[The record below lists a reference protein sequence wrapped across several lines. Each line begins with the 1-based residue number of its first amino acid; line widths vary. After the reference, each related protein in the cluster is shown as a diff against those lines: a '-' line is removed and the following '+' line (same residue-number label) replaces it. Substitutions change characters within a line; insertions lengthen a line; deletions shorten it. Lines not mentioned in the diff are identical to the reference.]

1 MAPLAPLPLVE
12 TPESYPMST
21 QAKERLTLEEVANC
35 ATHGVGLALSVAGFV
50 ALVALAWA
58 YGDAWHLA
66 SCVVYGAS
74 LVALYLAS
82 TLYHGVRAPRA
93 KQLLQAL
100 DHCGIYLLIA
110 GTYTPFT
117 LVTLRGPW
125 GWTLFGLVWG
135 LALAGILFRVL
146 FGTRYRP
153 LAVASYVLLGWL
165 CVVAVKP
172 ILELVPLGALAWI
185 AAGGLTYTMGVF
197 FFAAKRIP
205 HHHAIWHLF
214 VLGGSICHY
223 VAVLLYVL
231 PTRG

>member
-1 MAPLAPLPLVE
+1 
-12 TPESYPMST
+12 MST
-21 QAKERLTLEEVANC
+21 QVKERLPLEEVANC
-35 ATHGVGLALSVAGFV
+35 VTHGVGLALSVAGFV
-50 ALVALAWA
+50 ALVALAYA
-58 YGDAWHLA
+58 YGDAWHVA
-66 SCVVYGAS
+66 SCGVYGAS

-82 TLYHGVRAPRA
+82 TLYHGARAPRA
-93 KQLLQAL
+93 KQRFQAL

-117 LVTLRGPW
+117 LVTLRGAW

-153 LAVASYVLLGWL
+153 VAVASYIMLGWL

-172 ILELVPLGALAWI
+172 ILQLVPLGALAWI
-185 AAGGLTYTMGVF
+185 AAGGLTYTTGVF

-223 VAVLLYVL
+223 MAVLLYVL

>member
-1 MAPLAPLPLVE
+1 
-12 TPESYPMST
+12 MST
-21 QAKERLTLEEVANC
+21 PAKERLTAEEVANC

-50 ALVALAWA
+50 ALVALASVR
-58 YGDAWHLA
+58 GDAWHIA
-66 SCVVYGAS
+66 SCAVYGTS

-82 TLYHGVRAPRA
+82 TLYHGARRPRA
-93 KQLLQAL
+93 KKLFQAL

-135 LALAGILFRVL
+135 LALAGMVFRVTC
-146 FGTRYRP
+146 GERP
-153 LAVASYVLLGWL
+153 VLAVASYVALGWL

-172 ILELVPLGALAWI
+172 ILALVPLGALAWI
-185 AAGGLTYTMGVF
+185 AAGGLTYTAGVF

-223 VAVLLYVL
+223 VAVFFYVL
-231 PTRG
+231 PARG

>member
-1 MAPLAPLPLVE
+1 
-12 TPESYPMST
+12 MST
-21 QAKERLTLEEVANC
+21 QVKERLPVEEVANC

-66 SCVVYGAS
+66 SCGVYGAS

-82 TLYHGVRAPRA
+82 TLYHGARRPRA
-93 KQLLQAL
+93 KQVFQAL

-125 GWTLFGLVWG
+125 GWSLFGLVWAF
-135 LALAGILFRVL
+135 ALAGILFRVV

-153 LAVASYVLLGWL
+153 VAVASYVLLGWL

-172 ILELVPLGALAWI
+172 ILELVPPGALAWI
-185 AAGGLTYTMGVF
+185 AAGGLTYTAGVF

-223 VAVLLYVL
+223 VAVLFYVL
-231 PTRG
+231 PARG

>member
-1 MAPLAPLPLVE
+1 
-12 TPESYPMST
+12 MST
-21 QAKERLTLEEVANC
+21 QAKERLPPEEVANC

-66 SCVVYGAS
+66 SCGVYGAS

-82 TLYHGVRAPRA
+82 TLYHGARAPRA

-135 LALAGILFRVL
+135 LALAGILFRVI

-153 LAVASYVLLGWL
+153 LAVASYVMLGWL

-172 ILELVPLGALAWI
+172 ILAAVPLAALAWI
-185 AAGGLTYTMGVF
+185 AAGGLAYTTGVF
-197 FFAAKRIP
+197 FFAAERIP

-223 VAVLLYVL
+223 VAVLMYVL

>member
-1 MAPLAPLPLVE
+1 M
-12 TPESYPMST
+12 TT
-21 QAKERLTLEEVANC
+21 CAKERLPLEEVANC

-50 ALVALAWA
+50 ALVALAYA
-58 YGDAWHLA
+58 YGDAWHVA
-66 SCVVYGAS
+66 SCGVYGAS

-93 KQLLQAL
+93 KQVFQAL

-135 LALAGILFRVL
+135 LALAGILFRVI

-153 LAVASYVLLGWL
+153 VAVASYVLLGWL

-172 ILELVPLGALAWI
+172 ILEHVPVGALAWI
-185 AAGGLTYTMGVF
+185 AAGGLTYTAGVF
-197 FFAAKRIP
+197 FFAAERIP

-223 VAVLLYVL
+223 VAVLLYVV
-231 PTRG
+231 PSRG

>member
-1 MAPLAPLPLVE
+1 M
-12 TPESYPMST
+12 TT
-21 QAKERLTLEEVANC
+21 CAKERLAPEEVANC
-35 ATHGVGLALSVAGFV
+35 ATHGLGLALSLAGFV
-50 ALVALAWA
+50 ALVALARA
-58 YGDAWHLA
+58 RGDAWQIA
-66 SCVVYGAS
+66 SCGVYGAS

-82 TLYHGVRAPRA
+82 TLYHGARAPRA
-93 KQLLQAL
+93 KQFLQAL

-146 FGTRYRP
+146 CGTRYRP
-153 LAVASYVLLGWL
+153 VAVASYVLLGWL

-172 ILELVPLGALAWI
+172 IVELVPMGALVWI
-185 AAGGLTYTMGVF
+185 AAGGLAYTAGVF
-197 FFAAKRIP
+197 FFAARRIP

-231 PTRG
+231 PGRA

>member
-1 MAPLAPLPLVE
+1 
-12 TPESYPMST
+12 MST
-21 QAKERLTLEEVANC
+21 QVKERLPLEEVANC

-58 YGDAWHLA
+58 DGDAWHVA
-66 SCVVYGAS
+66 SCGVYGAS

-82 TLYHGVRAPRA
+82 TLYHGARAPRV
-93 KQLLQAL
+93 KERFQAL

-135 LALAGILFRVL
+135 LALAGILFRVI

-153 LAVASYVLLGWL
+153 LAVASYVMLGWL

-185 AAGGLTYTMGVF
+185 AAGGFAYTTGVF
-197 FFAAKRIP
+197 FFASKRIP
-205 HHHAIWHLF
+205 HNHAIWHLF

-231 PTRG
+231 PARG

>member
-1 MAPLAPLPLVE
+1 
-12 TPESYPMST
+12 MST
-21 QAKERLTLEEVANC
+21 QAKERLPVEEVANC
-35 ATHGVGLALSVAGFV
+35 ATHGFGLALSVAGFV
-50 ALVALAWA
+50 ALVALAWG
-58 YGDAWHLA
+58 YGNAWHIA
-66 SCVVYGAS
+66 SCGVYGAS

-82 TLYHGVRAPRA
+82 TLYHGARAPRA
-93 KQLLQAL
+93 KQFLQAL

-135 LALAGILFRVL
+135 IALAGILFRVI

-185 AAGGLTYTMGVF
+185 AAGGLTYTAGVF

-214 VLGGSICHY
+214 VLVGSICHY

>member
-1 MAPLAPLPLVE
+1 
-12 TPESYPMST
+12 MST
-21 QAKERLTLEEVANC
+21 CAKERLPPEEVANC

-50 ALVALAWA
+50 ALVTLAWG
-58 YGDAWHLA
+58 YGDAWHVA
-66 SCVVYGAS
+66 SCGVYGAS

-82 TLYHGVRAPRA
+82 TLYHGARAPRA
-93 KQLLQAL
+93 KQVLQAL

-153 LAVASYVLLGWL
+153 VAVASYVMLGWL

-172 ILELVPLGALAWI
+172 ILALVPLGALAWI
-185 AAGGLTYTMGVF
+185 AAGGLAYTTGVF

-205 HHHAIWHLF
+205 HNHAIWHLF

-231 PTRG
+231 PGRG

>member
-1 MAPLAPLPLVE
+1 M
-12 TPESYPMST
+12 TT
-21 QAKERLTLEEVANC
+21 CAKERLSLEEVANC
-35 ATHGVGLALSVAGFV
+35 ATHGVGLALSVAGLV
-50 ALVALAWA
+50 ALVLLAWA
-58 YGDAWHLA
+58 QGDAWRVA
-66 SCVVYGAS
+66 SCAVYGAS

-82 TLYHGVRAPRA
+82 TLYHGARAPRA

-153 LAVASYVLLGWL
+153 LAVASYVMLGWL

-185 AAGGLTYTMGVF
+185 AAGGLAYTAGVF

-231 PTRG
+231 PARG

>member
-1 MAPLAPLPLVE
+1 MTTE
-12 TPESYPMST
+12 
-21 QAKERLTLEEVANC
+21 AKERLSLEEFANC
-35 ATHGVGLALSVAGFV
+35 ATHGVGLVLSLAGFV
-50 ALVALAWA
+50 ALVLLARA
-58 YGDAWHLA
+58 HGDAWHMA
-66 SCVVYGAS
+66 SCAVYGAS

-82 TLYHGVRAPRA
+82 TLYHGARAPRA
-93 KQLLQAL
+93 KRLFQAL

-135 LALAGILFRVL
+135 LALAGILFRVVC
-146 FGTRYRP
+146 GERHRP

-185 AAGGLTYTMGVF
+185 AAGGLVYTAGVF
-197 FFAAKRIP
+197 FFAAERIP

-231 PTRG
+231 PSRG

>member
-1 MAPLAPLPLVE
+1 MTTL
-12 TPESYPMST
+12 
-21 QAKERLTLEEVANC
+21 AKERLSLEEVANC

-50 ALVALAWA
+50 ALVALAWVH
-58 YGDAWHLA
+58 GDAWHIV
-66 SCVVYGAS
+66 SCGVYGAS

-82 TLYHGVRAPRA
+82 TLYHGARHPRA
-93 KQLLQAL
+93 KQLFQVL

-117 LVTLRGPW
+117 LVMLRGPW

-135 LALAGILFRVL
+135 IALAGILFRVI

-185 AAGGLTYTMGVF
+185 AAGGLAYTAGVF
-197 FFAAKRIP
+197 FFSAKRIP

-223 VAVLLYVL
+223 VAILLYVL
-231 PTRG
+231 PTKG

>member
-1 MAPLAPLPLVE
+1 MTTL
-12 TPESYPMST
+12 
-21 QAKERLTLEEVANC
+21 AKERLPLEEIANC

-50 ALVALAWA
+50 ALVAFAWGS
-58 YGDAWHLA
+58 GDAWQVA
-66 SCVVYGAS
+66 SCGVYGAS

-82 TLYHGVRAPRA
+82 TLYHGARAPRA
-93 KQLLQAL
+93 KQLFQAL

-153 LAVASYVLLGWL
+153 VAVVSYVMLGWL

-172 ILELVPLGALAWI
+172 ILALVPLGGLAWI
-185 AAGGLTYTMGVF
+185 VAGGLTYTTGVF

-214 VLGGSICHY
+214 VLVGSICHY

-231 PTRG
+231 PPRG

>member
-1 MAPLAPLPLVE
+1 
-12 TPESYPMST
+12 MST
-21 QAKERLTLEEVANC
+21 PAGERLTAEEVANC

-66 SCVVYGAS
+66 GCGVYGAT

-82 TLYHGVRAPRA
+82 TLYHGARRPRA
-93 KQLLQAL
+93 KRLFQAL

-135 LALAGILFRVL
+135 IALAGILMRVL
-146 FGTRYRP
+146 CGTRFRAA
-153 LAVASYVLLGWL
+153 AVASYLVMGWL
-165 CVVAVKP
+165 
-172 ILELVPLGALAWI
+172 
-185 AAGGLTYTMGVF
+185 
-197 FFAAKRIP
+197 
-205 HHHAIWHLF
+205 
-214 VLGGSICHY
+214 
-223 VAVLLYVL
+223 
-231 PTRG
+231 

>member
-1 MAPLAPLPLVE
+1 M
-12 TPESYPMST
+12 TT
-21 QAKERLTLEEVANC
+21 QAKERLPLEEVANC
-35 ATHGVGLALSVAGFV
+35 ATHGVGLALSLAGLV

-58 YGDAWHLA
+58 RGDAWHMA
-66 SCVVYGAS
+66 SCAVYGAS
-74 LVALYLAS
+74 LVTLYLAS
-82 TLYHGVRAPRA
+82 TLYHGARAPRA
-93 KQLLQAL
+93 KRLLQAL

-172 ILELVPLGALAWI
+172 IFEHVPLGALAWI
-185 AAGGLTYTMGVF
+185 AAGGLTYTAGVF
-197 FFAAKRIP
+197 FFAADRIP
-205 HHHAIWHLF
+205 HNHAIWHLF

-223 VAVLLYVL
+223 VAVLLHVV
-231 PTRG
+231 PSRG

>member
-1 MAPLAPLPLVE
+1 
-12 TPESYPMST
+12 MST
-21 QAKERLTLEEVANC
+21 QAKERLPLEEVANC
-35 ATHGVGLALSVAGFV
+35 ATHGLGLALSVAGFV
-50 ALVALAWA
+50 ALVVLAWS
-58 YGDAWHLA
+58 YGDAWHVA
-66 SCVVYGAS
+66 SCGVYGAS

-82 TLYHGVRAPRA
+82 TLYHGARAPRA
-93 KQLLQAL
+93 KQLFQAL

-153 LAVASYVLLGWL
+153 VAVASYVLLGWL

-172 ILELVPLGALAWI
+172 ILALVPLGGLAWI
-185 AAGGLTYTMGVF
+185 VAGGLTYTTGVF

-205 HHHAIWHLF
+205 HNHAIWHLF

-231 PTRG
+231 PTRS

>member
-1 MAPLAPLPLVE
+1 
-12 TPESYPMST
+12 MST
-21 QAKERLTLEEVANC
+21 QAKERLPLEEVANC

-50 ALVALAWA
+50 ALVALAWG
-58 YGDAWHLA
+58 YGDAWHVA
-66 SCVVYGAS
+66 SCGVYGAS

-82 TLYHGVRAPRA
+82 TLYHGARAPRA
-93 KQLLQAL
+93 KQLFQAL

-117 LVTLRGPW
+117 LVTLRGGW
-125 GWTLFGLVWG
+125 GWTLFALVWG
-135 LALAGILFRVL
+135 LSLFGIAFRVM
-146 FGTRYRP
+146 FGNRYRIA
-153 LAVASYVLLGWL
+153 AVASYVLLGWL

-185 AAGGLTYTMGVF
+185 AAGGLAYTTGVF
-197 FFAAKRIP
+197 FFAATRIP

-231 PTRG
+231 PARG

>member
-1 MAPLAPLPLVE
+1 MTIRAE
-12 TPESYPMST
+12 
-21 QAKERLTLEEVANC
+21 ERLSLEEIANC

-58 YGDAWHLA
+58 YGDAWRVA
-66 SCVVYGAS
+66 SCGVYGAS

-82 TLYHGVRAPRA
+82 TLYHGARAPRA
-93 KQLLQAL
+93 KQFLQAL

-135 LALAGILFRVL
+135 LALAGILFRVI

-153 LAVASYVLLGWL
+153 VAVASYVMLGWL
-165 CVVAVKP
+165 CVIAVKP

-185 AAGGLTYTMGVF
+185 AAGGLAYTAGVF

-205 HHHAIWHLF
+205 HHHAIWHVF

-231 PTRG
+231 PTNG

>member
-1 MAPLAPLPLVE
+1 
-12 TPESYPMST
+12 MST
-21 QAKERLTLEEVANC
+21 QVKERLPLEEVANC

-58 YGDAWHLA
+58 DGDAWHVA
-66 SCVVYGAS
+66 SCGVYGAS

-82 TLYHGVRAPRA
+82 TLYHGARAPRF
-93 KQLLQAL
+93 KELFQAL

-153 LAVASYVLLGWL
+153 LAVASYVMLGWL

-185 AAGGLTYTMGVF
+185 AAGGFAYTAGVF

-205 HHHAIWHLF
+205 HNHAIWHLF

-223 VAVLLYVL
+223 VAVLMYVL
-231 PTRG
+231 PARG

>member
-1 MAPLAPLPLVE
+1 M
-12 TPESYPMST
+12 TT
-21 QAKERLTLEEVANC
+21 QAKERLPFEEVAKC
-35 ATHGVGLALSVAGFV
+35 ATNGVGLALGLAGVV
-50 ALVALAWA
+50 ALVALAVA
-58 YGDAWHLA
+58 RGDAWHVA
-66 SCVVYGAS
+66 SCGVYGAS
-74 LVALYLAS
+74 LVVLYLAS
-82 TLYHGVRAPRA
+82 TLYHGARRPRA
-93 KQLLQAL
+93 KQLFQAL

-135 LALAGILFRVL
+135 IALAGILFRII

-172 ILELVPLGALAWI
+172 ILELVPPGALAWI
-185 AAGGLTYTMGVF
+185 AAGGLAYTAGVF

-223 VAVLLYVL
+223 VAVFLYVL
-231 PTRG
+231 PARG

>member
-1 MAPLAPLPLVE
+1 M
-12 TPESYPMST
+12 TT
-21 QAKERLTLEEVANC
+21 QAKERLPLEEVANC

-50 ALVALAWA
+50 ALVALAWGH
-58 YGDAWHLA
+58 GDAWHLA

-82 TLYHGVRAPRA
+82 TLYHGARAPRA

-153 LAVASYVLLGWL
+153 VAVASYVMLGWL

-185 AAGGLTYTMGVF
+185 AAGGLAYTTGVF

-205 HHHAIWHLF
+205 HNHAIWHLF
-214 VLGGSICHY
+214 VLGGSVCHY
-223 VAVLLYVL
+223 VAVLLYVV
-231 PTRG
+231 PPRG

>member
-1 MAPLAPLPLVE
+1 
-12 TPESYPMST
+12 MST
-21 QAKERLTLEEVANC
+21 QAKERLSLEEVANC

-50 ALVALAWA
+50 ALVALAYA

-66 SCVVYGAS
+66 SCGVYGAS

-82 TLYHGVRAPRA
+82 TLYHGARAPRA
-93 KQLLQAL
+93 KQFFQAL
-100 DHCGIYLLIA
+100 DHCGIYILIA

-135 LALAGILFRVL
+135 LALAGILFRL
-146 FGTRYRP
+146 IFGTRYRP
-153 LAVASYVLLGWL
+153 VAVASYVMLGWL

-185 AAGGLTYTMGVF
+185 AAGGLTYTAGVF

>member
-1 MAPLAPLPLVE
+1 
-12 TPESYPMST
+12 MST
-21 QAKERLTLEEVANC
+21 RAKERLPLEEVANC

-50 ALVALAWA
+50 ALVALAWG
-58 YGDAWHLA
+58 YGDAWHIA
-66 SCVVYGAS
+66 SCGVYGAS

-82 TLYHGVRAPRA
+82 TLYHGARAPRA
-93 KQLLQAL
+93 KQLFQAL

-146 FGTRYRP
+146 CGERHRP

-185 AAGGLTYTMGVF
+185 AAGGLAYTAGVF

>member
-1 MAPLAPLPLVE
+1 ME
-12 TPESYPMST
+12 THAS
-21 QAKERLTLEEVANC
+21 ERLSVEEVVNC
-35 ATHGVGLALSVAGFV
+35 ATHGFGLALSVAGFA
-50 ALVALAWA
+50 ALVLLARA
-58 YGDAWHLA
+58 YGDAWHLLGGG
-66 SCVVYGAS
+66 VYGAS

-82 TLYHGVRAPRA
+82 TLYHAARTPRS
-93 KQLLQAL
+93 KRLLQVL

-135 LALAGILFRVL
+135 LALAGILFRVI
-146 FGTRYRP
+146 FGTRYR
-153 LAVASYVLLGWL
+153 AVAVVSYVMLGWL

-185 AAGGLTYTMGVF
+185 AAGGLAYTAGVF

-205 HHHAIWHLF
+205 HHHAIWHVF

-231 PTRG
+231 PTNG

>member
-1 MAPLAPLPLVE
+1 M
-12 TPESYPMST
+12 TT
-21 QAKERLTLEEVANC
+21 QVKERLPPEEVANC
-35 ATHGVGLALSVAGFV
+35 ATHGLGLALSVAGFV
-50 ALVALAWA
+50 ALVALAWG
-58 YGDAWHLA
+58 YGDAWHVV
-66 SCVVYGAS
+66 SCGVYGAS

-82 TLYHGVRAPRA
+82 TLYHGARAPRA
-93 KQLLQAL
+93 KQLFQAL

-153 LAVASYVLLGWL
+153 LAVASYVMLGWL

-231 PTRG
+231 PRRG